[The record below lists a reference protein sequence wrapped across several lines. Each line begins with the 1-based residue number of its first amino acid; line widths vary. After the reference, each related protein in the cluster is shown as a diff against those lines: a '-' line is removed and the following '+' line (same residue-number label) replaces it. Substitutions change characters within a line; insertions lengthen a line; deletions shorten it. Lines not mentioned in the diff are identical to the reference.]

1 MNRRQAKKALGN
13 GRTTRHTMN
22 VVECISVATAGLSE
36 ALENEGSVGILTK
49 RERHALEVMAARIK
63 TIDDDNREQG
73 RTIGLDW

>member
-22 VVECISVATAGLSE
+22 VVECISMANAGLRE
-36 ALENEGSVGILTK
+36 ALENEDFVGILTK
-49 RERHALEVMAARIK
+49 RERVSLKAMAARIK
-63 TIDDDNREQG
+63 TIDDNNREQG